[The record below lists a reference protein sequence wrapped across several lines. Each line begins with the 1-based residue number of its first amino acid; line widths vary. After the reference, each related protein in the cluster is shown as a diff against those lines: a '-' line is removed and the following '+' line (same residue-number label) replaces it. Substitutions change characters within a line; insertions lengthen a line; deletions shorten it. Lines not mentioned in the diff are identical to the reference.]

1 MTVICGGI
9 AIKSIPAIR
18 DFINPDRIEERIVKL
33 REREGQRVDLGRSLK
48 GHL

>member
-18 DFINPDRIEERIVKL
+18 DFINPERIKVRIL
-33 REREGQRVDLGRSLK
+33 QIISTG
-48 GHL
+48 